1 MKNDHTHRSTFSVPC
16 SSSDHGCRVRWQTI
30 CTSLSSITTSKNT
43 NQREQYRDV
52 LMEQPVSDCV
62 NSALLHVSSPVIGHG
77 TAQHCRPVV
86 PSWEGNEGR
95 EGRIGCSLGPYWS
108 GVIGFRGWGG
118 SRREEDVD
126 DGARDSEDDYL
137 LWVGF
142 EDMKRDAVR

>member
-1 MKNDHTHRSTFSVPC
+1 
-16 SSSDHGCRVRWQTI
+16 
-30 CTSLSSITTSKNT
+30 
-43 NQREQYRDV
+43 
-52 LMEQPVSDCV
+52 MEQPVSDCV

-126 DGARDSEDDYL
+126 DGARDSEDDYPL
-137 LWVGF
+137 
-142 EDMKRDAVR
+142 